1 VIESRCAFQV
11 AVLREMLTGLEKV
24 YDEAYKQGKIT
35 QIVEYREHLAARS
48 RGLDAVPAT
57 S

>member
-1 VIESRCAFQV
+1 
-11 AVLREMLTGLEKV
+11 MLTGLEKV